1 MLLSELANTVNGTL
15 HGQDVCFSGVSID
28 GRTIT
33 PGDLYVAIK
42 GDRFDGHQFVDQAIQ
57 AGAVASMVEQQEDTH
72 NATVSVRQ
80 TKQALGQLAKH
91 WRQRF
96 DFPIVG
102 ITGSNGKTTVKELT
116 HAVLS
121 QQYNTL
127 ATKGNLNNE
136 LGVPLTLLRL
146 RNQHEA
152 AVIEMGANH
161 HGEIAYLTD
170 LTHPTI
176 GLVNNAGAAHL
187 EGFGDLA
194 GVAQGKGELFANLP
208 TTGTAVINA
217 DDVFCESWKEM
228 ADHRK
233 IVLFGLSEQAD
244 VRATNITSQFGMTSF
259 QLEYQQYCQPVQVP
273 LTGNH
278 NVMNALAAAAIGI
291 ECGLN
296 LNQISKGYMTVK
308 PVSGRMQVLPGK
320 NQSIII
326 NDCYNA
332 NPTSFEAA
340 LKAIQDLGEERW
352 CVLGDFGELGPDS
365 ESLHKKLGS
374 MAHQYGV
381 SRLLATGDSTKLSIE
396 AFGEDAD
403 FFESQHEL
411 INILTQQLYKGVVVL
426 VKGSRAQ
433 KLETIVEALTDES
446 AD

>member
-1 MLLSELANTVNGTL
+1 MLLSELAHTVNGTL
-15 HGQDVCFSGVSID
+15 HGKDVLFSGVSID
-28 GRTIT
+28 GRTINS
-33 PGDLYVAIK
+33 GDLYVAIK
-42 GDRFDGHQFVDQAIQ
+42 GERFDGHQFVGQAAQ
-57 AGAVASMVEQQEDTH
+57 AGAVASMVEQQADSL
-72 NATVSVRQ
+72 NAAVSVKQ
-80 TKQALGQLAKH
+80 TRQALGQLAKH

-96 DFPIVG
+96 DFPVVA

-116 HAVLS
+116 NAVLS

-170 LTHPTI
+170 LTQPSI

-194 GVAQGKGELFANLP
+194 GVAQGKGEMFANLP
-208 TTGTAVINA
+208 ATGTAVINA
-217 DDVFCESWKEM
+217 DDVFCETWKEM
-228 ADHRK
+228 AEHRK

-244 VRATNITSQFGMTSF
+244 VRATTITSRFGMTSF
-259 QLEYQQYCQPVQVP
+259 QLEYQQRKQPVHIP

-291 ECGLN
+291 ECGLS
-296 LNQISKGYMTVK
+296 LKQISKGFATVK
-308 PVSGRMQVLPGK
+308 PVSGRMQILSGL

-340 LKAIQDLGEERW
+340 LTAMQDLGEERW
-352 CVLGDFGELGPDS
+352 CVLGDFGELGTDS
-365 ESLHKKLGS
+365 ESLHKELGS
-374 MAHQYGV
+374 MAHRYGV
-381 SRLLATGDSTKLSIE
+381 SKLLATGTFTKLSVE
-396 AFGEDAD
+396 AFGEGAE
-403 FFESQHEL
+403 FFESRHEL
-411 INILTQQLYKGVVVL
+411 INILKQQLYKGVVVL

-446 AD
+446 AE